1 MTFKREKMLQKAHT
15 SGNSMVS
22 FWKGV
27 IGLQG
32 EKKKN
37 LSVWD
42 MKDFSK
48 LKLSAQ
54 PQESL

>member
-22 FWKGV
+22 FRKNV

-32 EKKKN
+32 GKKTFIC
-37 LSVWD
+37 
-42 MKDFSK
+42 MGYERFF
-48 LKLSAQ
+48 Q
-54 PQESL
+54 T

>member
-1 MTFKREKMLQKAHT
+1 MTFKGEKMLQKAHT

-22 FWKGV
+22 FRKGV

-32 EKKKN
+32 EKKI

>member
-22 FWKGV
+22 FRKGV

-32 EKKKN
+32 EKKKKFIC
-37 LSVWD
+37 
-42 MKDFSK
+42 MGYERFF
-48 LKLSAQ
+48 Q
-54 PQESL
+54 T